1 MAIAPNRSVALKYI
15 VSRGDDIQTFE
26 DRSEAVSRARELS
39 QTGRVTLEWR
49 TPTSVET
56 LHYAD
61 GELQSSDSENLSR
74 R

>member
-1 MAIAPNRSVALKYI
+1 LQYI
-15 VSRGDDIQTFE
+15 VSRGDDVQTFS

-39 QTGRVTLEWR
+39 ETGRVTVEWR

-56 LHYAD
+56 LQYAE
-61 GELQSSDSENLSR
+61 GELQSADSENLSR

>member
-1 MAIAPNRSVALKYI
+1 MQYI
-15 VSRGDDIQTFE
+15 VSRGDDVQTFS

-39 QTGRVTLEWR
+39 ETGRVTVEWR

-56 LHYAD
+56 LQYAE
-61 GELQSSDSENLSR
+61 GELQSADSENLSR

>member
-1 MAIAPNRSVALKYI
+1 MKYI
-15 VSRGDDIQTFE
+15 VSRGDDVQTFS

-39 QTGRVTLEWR
+39 ETGRVTVEWR

-56 LHYAD
+56 LQYAE
-61 GELQSSDSENLSR
+61 GELQSADSENLSR